1 MTIKVTPAE
10 ASLGAVVEGIN
21 LATPFDEALRA
32 RLEQLI
38 AEHKVLSFP
47 DQPLTIEELE
57 HFTAAIGE
65 FGADPFIEPMPGHP
79 HVLELRREPDE
90 TVSNF
95 GAGWHSDWS
104 FQDTPPSFTIL
115 HGQVIPPVGG
125 DTLFCDCQAAW
136 DDLDGAMQDRLLQL
150 RGIHSAILPYSP
162 QGVYAQ
168 DQDQR
173 AMKFR
178 LSEEAEKTHT
188 HPLVRVHPVSGRKS
202 LYVNQVYT
210 IGIDGM
216 EQAEAANLL
225 NTLHEHLVQEK
236 YLYRHRW
243 AKDTLLM
250 WDNRAVNHFADGGY
264 DGHLRVMHRT
274 TVKGEAPLAAA

>member
-1 MTIKVTPAE
+1 MTMKATPTDA
-10 ASLGAVVEGIN
+10 ALGAVVTGLE
-21 LATPFDEALRA
+21 LAAITPAQAAELEA
-32 RLEQLI
+32 LI

-47 DQPLTIEELE
+47 DQPLSIEELE
-57 HFTAAIGE
+57 AFTGAMGE
-65 FGADPFIEPMPGHP
+65 FGEDPFIEPMPGHP

-90 TVSNF
+90 KVSNF
-95 GAGWHSDWS
+95 GAAWHSDWS
-104 FQDTPPSFTIL
+104 FQHTPPAYTIL
-115 HGQVIPPVGG
+115 HGAVVPPEGG

-136 DDLDGAMQDRLLQL
+136 DDLDPAMQERLRGL

-162 QGVYAQ
+162 GGVYAQ
-168 DQDQR
+168 DQHQR

-188 HPLVRVHPVSGRKS
+188 HPMVRVHPLSGRTGIYS
-202 LYVNQVYT
+202 NPVYT
-210 IGIDGM
+210 IGIEGM
-216 EQAEAANLL
+216 EPADASALLAE
-225 NTLHEHLVQEK
+225 LHAHMVQDK
-236 YLYRHRW
+236 YVYRHRW

-274 TVKGEAPLAAA
+274 TVKGEAPIAA

>member
-1 MTIKVTPAE
+1 MQAKPTE
-10 ASLGAVVEGIN
+10 ASLGAVVTDVD
-21 LATPFDEALRA
+21 LAAAGTSEAREIEL
-32 RLEQLI
+32 LI

-47 DQPLTIEELE
+47 GQPLTIEQLE
-57 HFTAAIGE
+57 AFSRTLGE
-65 FGADPFIEPMPGHP
+65 FGDDPFIEPMPGHP

-104 FQDTPPSFTIL
+104 FQEKPPAYTIL
-115 HGQVIPPVGG
+115 HGEVIPPVGG

-136 DDLDGAMQDRLLQL
+136 DDLDSASQDQLKGL

-162 QGVYAQ
+162 RGVYAQ
-168 DQDQR
+168 DQDKR

-178 LSEEAEKTHT
+178 LSEEAEKTHS
-188 HPLVRVHPVSGRKS
+188 HPLVRRHPLSGRLS
-202 LYVNQVYT
+202 IYANQVYT
-210 IGIDGM
+210 IGVEGLGA
-216 EQAEAANLL
+216 EQAAALL
-225 NTLHEHLVQEK
+225 QELHEHLVQDK
-236 YLYRHRW
+236 YVYRHQW
-243 AKDTLLM
+243 QKDTLLM

-274 TVKGEAPLAAA
+274 TIQGEIPVAA